1 MRILNGQLQDG
12 LIQLKTCVCVRA
24 CVFTNTTTPFALNLL
39 NQINFTDI

>member
-12 LIQLKTCVCVRA
+12 LIQLKTCVCVCA
-24 CVFTNTTTPFALNLL
+24 CVFTNNTTPFALNLL